1 MKDLFG
7 NPIHRQIKISVKSL
21 KQKFQRC
28 EPEYIKSVC
37 HGRCCEG
44 TGGIMVTVHESE
56 VERIE
61 GLGVKVKNGFIQADT
76 GCSLCPFKKDDLCS
90 IHEEKPFGCKA
101 SPFTLSKRY
110 VLIVRNRYR
119 MLGCYNTPDAIPA
132 YEAHRWSLE
141 QIFGK
146 EVVKRI
152 IDEIESGSEDV
163 YAEISDYNFQ
173 MLIDNDKAKK
183 KFLSYNKINKKDK

>member
-7 NPIHRQIKISVKSL
+7 NDIRRQIKISVKSL

-44 TGGIMVTVHESE
+44 TGGIMVTVHKSE
-56 VERIE
+56 VKSIKA
-61 GLGVKVKNGFIQADT
+61 LGATVKNGFIQADK
-76 GCSLCPFKKDDLCS
+76 GCSLCPFKKDGLCS
-90 IHEEKPFGCKA
+90 IYEEKPFGCKA
-101 SPFTLSKRY
+101 SPFTLSKRN
-110 VLIVRNRYR
+110 VLIIRNRYR
-119 MLGCYNTPDAIPA
+119 MLRCYKTPEAIPA

-146 EVVKRI
+146 EEVHGLLMK
-152 IDEIESGSEDV
+152 
-163 YAEISDYNFQ
+163 
-173 MLIDNDKAKK
+173 
-183 KFLSYNKINKKDK
+183 